1 MLKEQI
7 ERFNECAFR
16 PYTDIFGLDR
26 NIQDMKDL
34 YLEITGEPFYT
45 FGYPV
50 NYMYEEQLS
59 FYAEHLKAVISAI
72 LTMKEVAN
80 ESAGTSTESS

>member
-1 MLKEQI
+1 MIHEWM
-7 ERFNECAFR
+7 ERFKECAFR
-16 PYTDIFGLDR
+16 PYTDIFGLDE

-34 YLEITGEPFYT
+34 YFEVTGEHFYT

-59 FYAEHLKAVISAI
+59 CYAEHLKAVLNAI
-72 LTMKEVAN
+72 LTMKEVAYG
-80 ESAGTSTESS
+80 EH